1 MNLVSASS
9 RSGILPEPAVSPP
22 QGGRRDGGVGVEE
35 QEAEQDRGAGRLTHR
50 STGPA
55 GSVVG
60 SASAA
65 VHGTTGGGALSA
77 RTASEFARSRA
88 GPANSTSMRRWG
100 PARVC
105 ASALRA
111 STRCRSSTTRSASM
125 ARRIT
130 AAALNRSGS
139 PVRPTAARATRPATA
154 APVERCKGEAP
165 KYRSDQVSNPAEVP
179 YPYSACR
186 RRRRSRASGA
196 RRGGPARRSDR
207 ADARWPHSIRGF
219 SARSCLPWA
228 STPRPGQCLLLLP
241 LFSPERRA

>member
-1 MNLVSASS
+1 M
-9 RSGILPEPAVSPP
+9 
-22 QGGRRDGGVGVEE
+22 
-35 QEAEQDRGAGRLTHR
+35 
-50 STGPA
+50 
-55 GSVVG
+55 G

-65 VHGTTGGGALSA
+65 VHGTTGGGSLSA

-165 KYRSDQVSNPAEVP
+165 NTGQIRSRILRKSRIRIRHVGVEGEVEPAERVEE
-179 YPYSACR
+179 
-186 RRRRSRASGA
+186 
-196 RRGGPARRSDR
+196 GPARRSDR
-207 ADARWPHSIRGF
+207 TDARWPHSIRGF